1 MITLTSDTT
10 DKCKVKGK
18 VKKKIKLKNTF
29 TYRMSNRQTKIPL
42 RQIEIRKY

>member
-18 VKKKIKLKNTF
+18 VKKKNKIKKYLYLSDVEQTDKNTF
-29 TYRMSNRQTKIPL
+29 TTNRNT
-42 RQIEIRKY
+42 